1 MAEII
6 QSSETSFSA
15 AAPQDDSS
23 AVPEA
28 PPLEFNT
35 TFQGQKLTLRVKR
48 DGVVADLKAA
58 ITDETQ
64 VPAKRQKLIGL
75 VKGALP
81 PDESRLAELVGPRG
95 ETPPTKFL
103 LMGTPDDKLFV
114 DPKDRDDLHE
124 VVNDLAPD
132 FDYQGLCDEW
142 HRSRRHA
149 ATLSKFTAKTEI
161 NWLTPRRKGKK
172 LLVLDLDHTLLDFNR
187 HDAPTDVSANSKRPG
202 MDAFL
207 EAVYED
213 YDFVIWSQTHW
224 RWLELKLTA
233 LGMLASPKYKICFV
247 MDKTSMF
254 RIVSKKKDGT
264 EFKHAIKPLRIIWDK
279 VEGWNAANTLH
290 LDDLS
295 RNFALNPRSGV
306 KCRAYH
312 RDKPDASSDV
322 ELPALAAY
330 LAHVARCPKG
340 LSSFDH
346 GKWRAVWKQIR
357 KEG

>member
-35 TFQGQKLTLRVKR
+35 TFQGQKLTLCVKR

-81 PDESRLAELVGPRG
+81 PDESRLAELVDPRG

-114 DPKDRDDLHE
+114 DPKDWDDLPE

-187 HDAPTDVSANSKRPG
+187 HDAPTDVSANSKRPS

-233 LGMLASPKYKICFV
+233 LGMMASPKYKIC
-247 MDKTSMF
+247 
-254 RIVSKKKDGT
+254 
-264 EFKHAIKPLRIIWDK
+264 L
-279 VEGWNAANTLH
+279 
-290 LDDLS
+290 
-295 RNFALNPRSGV
+295 
-306 KCRAYH
+306 
-312 RDKPDASSDV
+312 
-322 ELPALAAY
+322 
-330 LAHVARCPKG
+330 
-340 LSSFDH
+340 
-346 GKWRAVWKQIR
+346 
-357 KEG
+357 